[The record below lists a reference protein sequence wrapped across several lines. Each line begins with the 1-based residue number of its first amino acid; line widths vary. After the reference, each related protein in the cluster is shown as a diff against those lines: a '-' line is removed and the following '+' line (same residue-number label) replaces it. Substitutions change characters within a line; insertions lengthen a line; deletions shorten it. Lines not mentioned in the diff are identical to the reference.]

1 LTWINRVAFLS
12 DPPASLRSTK
22 SILGRTQLL
31 AMLTPEWLDRLA
43 GEARVL
49 SFSKGQTIFQQSEPC
64 PGLYCVGQGRV
75 RLFKLGPNG
84 KELVLHFAEPGG
96 TFAEVAAIA
105 GFSVPANAE
114 AVEDT
119 VCALLP
125 AERLRQLLKEHHALC
140 LGLLT
145 GMSYWVQHLV
155 GMLEDIV
162 LRDAAGRVAR
172 HLLEAD
178 SSQGREAFQLKLLK
192 KDLASQL
199 NITSET
205 LSRTLRRLADAGLIE
220 LGEGQRLRVLEPEG
234 LQSLVRGSGEDRF
247 G

>member
-1 LTWINRVAFLS
+1 LS
-12 DPPASLRSTK
+12 DPPPPQRSAK
-22 SILGRTQLL
+22 SILGRTRLL
-31 AMLTPEWLDRLA
+31 ENLAPEWRERLA
-43 GEARVL
+43 SEARVL
-49 SFSKGQTIFQQSEPC
+49 SFSKGQTIFQQSDPC

-75 RLFKLGPNG
+75 RLFKLSPSG

-105 GFSVPANAE
+105 GFEVPANAE

-125 AERLRQLLKEHHALC
+125 AERLRQLLREHHALC

-178 SSQGREAFQLKLLK
+178 LSQGREAFQLKLLK
-192 KDLASQL
+192 KDLASHL

-220 LGEGQRLRVLEPEG
+220 LGDGQRLRILGADG
-234 LQSLVRGSGEDRF
+234 LKSLVRGSDDDSG
-247 G
+247 